1 MTPHV
6 KQVLLVDDEE
16 KLRQSIAR
24 RLKMLGFHTFTAASG
39 MGAIDIAI
47 SHPIHL
53 AIVDLKIPDMNGLVT
68 ITKLKEIQPE
78 LITILLTGHGNA
90 KVRQATESLNSL
102 YFEKE
107 EMPRFWQFIKHV
119 DSGNRSERALNT
131 LPSLAEVERRHIA
144 RVLAAANGNKTQTAK
159 ILGISRA
166 ALWRKLK
173 RMAASPAAPAQNRPP
188 D

>member
-6 KQVLLVDDEE
+6 KQVLLVDDEK

-47 SHPIHL
+47 NHPIHL
-53 AIVDLKIPDMNGLVT
+53 AIIDLKIPDMNGLVT
-68 ITKLKEIQPE
+68 ITKLKEIQPK

-119 DSGNRSERALNT
+119 DSKDNHSERVLNA

-144 RVLAAANGNKTQTAK
+144 RVLAAANGNKTRTAK

-173 RMAASPAAPAQNRPP
+173 RMTLPDQSRPP
-188 D
+188 DHS